1 MDSLV
6 AREAPQ
12 EGNGVW
18 QPGTSTEKG
27 LKYNCYQFAVGVIHD
42 LLPQE
47 VHARLMRAR
56 PPCRVGVRFQIRHGS
71 DLDLRGQPGQN
82 RVT

>member
-27 LKYNCYQFAVGVIHD
+27 LKDNDYQFAVGVIHD
-42 LLPQE
+42 
-47 VHARLMRAR
+47 
-56 PPCRVGVRFQIRHGS
+56 CY
-71 DLDLRGQPGQN
+71 LRKFMPG
-82 RVT
+82 